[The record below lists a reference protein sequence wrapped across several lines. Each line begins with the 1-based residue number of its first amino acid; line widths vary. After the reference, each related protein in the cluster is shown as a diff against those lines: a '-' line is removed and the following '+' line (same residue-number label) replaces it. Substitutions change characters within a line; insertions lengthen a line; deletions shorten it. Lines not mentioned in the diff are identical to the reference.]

1 MTSSEHQTEKN
12 PAHKEKLDAS
22 SELSAPAKQEALP
35 TMDEVIAKIS
45 KETEALG
52 GALRREQDKSKEY
65 FERIMRLQADFEN
78 YQKHTKKEM
87 EIIAKLAN
95 ERLMLKV
102 LQTRDDIERALKAA
116 KKAMESKPAESKD
129 KEKTKEEKEQE
140 HKAKVLIEGFEMTL
154 KNIDR
159 LMKEEG
165 VEPIEC
171 IGMVADTTKH
181 EVVAAVP
188 TPNCKD
194 CVVLE
199 EMRKG
204 YIMNGHVIRT
214 SLVKVTR
221 NAKK

>member
-1 MTSSEHQTEKN
+1 MTSSEQPK
-12 PAHKEKLDAS
+12 KETLDAS
-22 SELSAPAKQEALP
+22 SELSAPKKQESLP

-52 GALRREQDKSKEY
+52 SALRREQDKSKEY

-78 YQKHTKKEM
+78 YQKHTRKEM

-95 ERLMLKV
+95 ERLMLKI
-102 LQTRDDIERALKAA
+102 LDTRDDIQRALNIA

-165 VEPIEC
+165 IEPIEC

-181 EVVAAVP
+181 EVVAVVP

-199 EMRKG
+199 ELRKG
-204 YIMNGHVIRT
+204 YMMNGHVIRT
-214 SLVKVTR
+214 SLVKVTK
-221 NAKK
+221 NSKK